1 MAEGKALGKEDLFV
15 NGVFDDAKRGATELL
30 AVIKETQVTIKG
42 SIAAQKEFVSTF
54 KAKSYDDVKQLNQAM
69 AETNQL
75 IKQQETLT
83 KAEIQ
88 VQQQAEKLNQEKI
101 KTQREEIKNQQ
112 IIEKQNK
119 ASERSLNA
127 LNGEYAKG
135 VKQLAEI
142 KKQLKELEFT
152 GRNNGK
158 LYKSLGKEFEELDK
172 KVRKAEEGV
181 GEFQRNVGNYPN
193 AVKEL
198 KALNREMQNLE
209 VGSEEFTKAAK
220 KAGALRD
227 QIKDA
232 KEATAVFANESKS
245 AQAGTAFSQML
256 GSIKDLDFKD
266 AADKAKVFAGVV
278 SSISLTEVVA
288 GLKNLG
294 SALLNV
300 GKALLVNPI
309 TLIAAA
315 IAGIVYVIY
324 DFIEANKKMDA
335 AIKENN
341 KVIQE
346 NNEAIKKYANAHAEY
361 LIKMA
366 VAMGK
371 LSEAQGDLKL
381 QELQSNNER
390 IDLAK
395 KFAEQKI
402 KLAKDMEIDLDKLK
416 NGKADEDLSLKNRND
431 VFKNKAFNKAMIELE
446 KSQALEIKGLIQS
459 QQEQVN
465 LMKQE
470 NDNEEKKKKKEQ
482 LEREKK
488 ENEAALKRIK
498 EHEEA
503 VYKAKAAAKRKEF
516 DSLWSQMEKDTKEL
530 NNYIAEQDVKVI
542 EDELKRQKAAAKKLH
557 DDKIKEIEDSKA
569 TDETKAAAIIAADKR
584 LKADLEKIDKD
595 DQDKKDANEAKKQE
609 KRAKAA
615 QKQFKEAYDQYQK
628 DIANQKK
635 VTQEQIAELDKLEK
649 SVEAAF
655 AKRNKIANDYLN
667 KETQE
672 NQKAIEA
679 QERLAER
686 GLENT
691 LAFEKEKAA
700 KLELEKRRQQ
710 EKEIRQQK
718 IFAFYQLFSSYAKTD
733 PNTAL
738 QKAIVDTALA
748 EVISGAFIDGTE
760 NVARDLQGNKVHNG
774 QDGYVVAVDGNER
787 IFNPSQNAKI
797 GNISNDDAAQIL
809 HDYQKGVLFNYGNI
823 EQPKGVLINQNIEL
837 RETNNLLKQLL
848 SVTNNKPVH
857 QTNIDNLGNIVHAEI
872 RNGIAKVTTHRR
884 RI

>member
-88 VQQQAEKLNQEKI
+88 VQQQSEKLNQEKL

-112 IIEKQNK
+112 LIEKQNK
-119 ASERSLNA
+119 ATEKSLKD
-127 LNGEYAKG
+127 LNGEYKEG
-135 VKQLAEI
+135 VQRLSAI
-142 KKQLKELEFT
+142 KKELKELSFSGKDNTKTFKALQKEFT
-152 GRNNGK
+152 
-158 LYKSLGKEFEELDK
+158 ELDK

-181 GEFQRNVGNYPN
+181 GEFQRNVGNY
-193 AVKEL
+193 
-198 KALNREMQNLE
+198 
-209 VGSEEFTKAAK
+209 
-220 KAGALRD
+220 
-227 QIKDA
+227 
-232 KEATAVFANESKS
+232 KS
-245 AQAGTAFSQML
+245 AFEALPAPMR
-256 GSIKDLDFKD
+256 D
-266 AADKAKVFAGVV
+266 AAEGA
-278 SSISLTEVVA
+278 
-288 GLKNLG
+288 KNLG
-294 SALLNV
+294 SQLLNLAKNPLILV
-300 GKALLVNPI
+300 VTLL
-309 TLIAAA
+309 TAA
-315 IAGIVYVIY
+315 IYGLYKAFASSDTGAVEIATRMEQVSAILDVIRTRAIILLGAFKDLFSGNFSAASDKFSQAVAGTSEQLEIATQAARDYTEALDALEDSQNNYISNAA
-324 DFIEANKKMDA
+324 EAANKIAKLEFTA
-335 AIKENN
+335 ADRTKSNAVRRAAL
-341 KVIQE
+341 K
-346 NNEAIKKYANAHAEY
+346 EAIRISEDEAKQQ
-361 LIKMA
+361 
-366 VAMGK
+366 GK
-371 LSEAQGDLKL
+371 FAQQKL
-381 QELQSNNER
+381 DIELNY
-390 IDLAK
+390 LAK
-395 KFAEQKI
+395 KNNVDAKQIMAFIKMSDAEQANASASMKNLRNNYEDKFKELENYYKDVI
-402 KLAKDMEIDLDKLK
+402 DADTKFFQENKKNNAKLSGFDAEIQKGKAEEAAKEAERKKQELEANMSLEAQIRAMEIAIIADETLRKKAQIEEQFRLDQIRITQQKGDAKLK
-416 NGKADEDLSLKNRND
+416 AELLIALEKKLQQDLAQVDIDAKKSAEERQAEADKKDEDRAAKR
-431 VFKNKAFNKAMIELE
+431 A
-446 KSQALEIKGLIQS
+446 
-459 QQEQVN
+459 
-465 LMKQE
+465 
-470 NDNEEKKKKKEQ
+470 EKKKKEFDALWKKAGEDAKNELELEKKKNQEIMKEADKVAGYLQ
-482 LEREKK
+482 RALER
-488 ENEAALKRIK
+488 
-498 EHEEA
+498 
-503 VYKAKAAAKRKEF
+503 
-516 DSLWSQMEKDTKEL
+516 
-530 NNYIAEQDVKVI
+530 
-542 EDELKRQKAAAKKLH
+542 
-557 DDKIKEIEDSKA
+557 
-569 TDETKAAAIIAADKR
+569 
-584 LKADLEKIDKD
+584 
-595 DQDKKDANEAKKQE
+595 
-609 KRAKAA
+609 
-615 QKQFKEAYDQYQK
+615 
-628 DIANQKK
+628 
-635 VTQEQIAELDKLEK
+635 
-649 SVEAAF
+649 
-655 AKRNKIANDYLN
+655 RNKEKNDLLDQETEAN
-667 KETQE
+667 K
-672 NQKAIEA
+672 KAIEA

-797 GNISNDDAAQIL
+797 GNISNEDAAQIL

>member
-88 VQQQAEKLNQEKI
+88 VQQQSEKLNQEKL

-112 IIEKQNK
+112 LIEKQNK
-119 ASERSLNA
+119 ATEKSLKD
-127 LNGEYAKG
+127 LNGEYKEG
-135 VKQLAEI
+135 VQRLSAI
-142 KKQLKELEFT
+142 KKELKELSFSGKDNTKTFKALQKEFT
-152 GRNNGK
+152 
-158 LYKSLGKEFEELDK
+158 ELDK

-181 GEFQRNVGNYPN
+181 GEFQRNVGNY
-193 AVKEL
+193 
-198 KALNREMQNLE
+198 
-209 VGSEEFTKAAK
+209 
-220 KAGALRD
+220 
-227 QIKDA
+227 
-232 KEATAVFANESKS
+232 KS
-245 AQAGTAFSQML
+245 AFEALPAPMR
-256 GSIKDLDFKD
+256 D
-266 AADKAKVFAGVV
+266 AAEGA
-278 SSISLTEVVA
+278 
-288 GLKNLG
+288 KNLG
-294 SALLNV
+294 SQLLNLAKNPLILV
-300 GKALLVNPI
+300 VTLL
-309 TLIAAA
+309 TAA
-315 IAGIVYVIY
+315 IYGLYKAFASSDSGAVEIATRMEQVSAILDVIRTRAIILVGAFKDLFSGNFSAASDKFSQAVAGTSEQLEIATQAARDYTEALDALEDSQNNYISNAA
-324 DFIEANKKMDA
+324 EAANKIAKLEFTA
-335 AIKENN
+335 ADRTKSNAVRRAAL
-341 KVIQE
+341 K
-346 NNEAIKKYANAHAEY
+346 EAIRISEDEAKQQ
-361 LIKMA
+361 
-366 VAMGK
+366 GK
-371 LSEAQGDLKL
+371 FAQQKL
-381 QELQSNNER
+381 DIELNY
-390 IDLAK
+390 LAK
-395 KFAEQKI
+395 KNGVDAKQIMAFIKMSDAEQANASASMKNLRNNYEDKFKELENYYKDVI
-402 KLAKDMEIDLDKLK
+402 DADTKFFQENKKNNAKLSGFDAEIQKEKAEEAAKEAERKKQELEANMSLEAQIRAMEIAIIADETLRKKAQIEEQFRLDQIRITQQKGDAKLK
-416 NGKADEDLSLKNRND
+416 AEALIALEKKLQQDLAQVDIDAKKSAEERQAEADKKDEDRAAKR
-431 VFKNKAFNKAMIELE
+431 A
-446 KSQALEIKGLIQS
+446 
-459 QQEQVN
+459 
-465 LMKQE
+465 
-470 NDNEEKKKKKEQ
+470 EKKKKEFDALWKKAGEDAKNELELEKKKNQEIMKEADKVAGYLQ
-482 LEREKK
+482 RALER
-488 ENEAALKRIK
+488 
-498 EHEEA
+498 
-503 VYKAKAAAKRKEF
+503 
-516 DSLWSQMEKDTKEL
+516 
-530 NNYIAEQDVKVI
+530 
-542 EDELKRQKAAAKKLH
+542 
-557 DDKIKEIEDSKA
+557 
-569 TDETKAAAIIAADKR
+569 
-584 LKADLEKIDKD
+584 
-595 DQDKKDANEAKKQE
+595 
-609 KRAKAA
+609 
-615 QKQFKEAYDQYQK
+615 
-628 DIANQKK
+628 
-635 VTQEQIAELDKLEK
+635 
-649 SVEAAF
+649 
-655 AKRNKIANDYLN
+655 RNKEKNDLLEQETEAN
-667 KETQE
+667 K
-672 NQKAIEA
+672 KAIEA

-797 GNISNDDAAQIL
+797 GNISNEDAAQIL

>member
-30 AVIKETQVTIKG
+30 AVIKETQDTIKG
-42 SIAAQKEFVSTF
+42 SISAQKEFVSTF

-112 IIEKQNK
+112 LIEKQNK
-119 ASERSLNA
+119 ATERSLNA

-152 GRNNGK
+152 GRNSGK
-158 LYKSLGKEFEELDK
+158 LFKSLSQEFDTLNK
-172 KVRKAEEGV
+172 SVRNAEEKV
-181 GEFQRNVGNYPN
+181 GEFQRNVGNYASGFNPLRN
-193 AVKEL
+193 SINQL
-198 KALNREMQNLE
+198 TREMP
-209 VGSEEFTKAAK
+209 A
-220 KAGALRD
+220 
-227 QIKDA
+227 
-232 KEATAVFANESKS
+232 FANSVQTGFMAISNNIPAFFDAINGIKQANAELR
-245 AQAGTAFSQML
+245 AQGEPTRSVLSQ
-256 GSIKDLDFKD
+256 
-266 AADKAKVFAGVV
+266 
-278 SSISLTEVVA
+278 
-288 GLKNLG
+288 LG
-294 SALLNV
+294 SAFFSWGTALSVGVTLLTV
-300 GKALLVNPI
+300 YGKEMVNFVIDLMKGKNALE
-309 TLIAAA
+309 A
-315 IAGIVYVIY
+315 INEVLATTYEESTKILKKYTDSIY
-324 DFIEANKKMDA
+324 DLLEAQGTLTSVERKNIDTQNEINREKNKRF
-335 AIKENN
+335 
-341 KVIQE
+341 
-346 NNEAIKKYANAHAEY
+346 AEY
-361 LIKMA
+361 LKQR
-366 VAMGK
+366 
-371 LSEAQGDLKL
+371 S
-381 QELQSNNER
+381 
-390 IDLAK
+390 DLAK
-395 KFAEQKI
+395 KLGIELDANGNPVTRQEKTGVLGAGSEAQDFVILAQKRRNKKRLDDA
-402 KLAKDMEIDLDKLK
+402 KLFNDSVKVIEGEYQKDILNLDKTAANLRLA
-416 NGKADEDLSLKNRND
+416 NQLND
-431 VFKNKAFNKAMIELE
+431 
-446 KSQALEIKGLIQS
+446 
-459 QQEQVN
+459 
-465 LMKQE
+465 
-470 NDNEEKKKKKEQ
+470 DNKKKKKKKDDYKEQ
-482 LEREKK
+482 L
-488 ENEAALKRIK
+488 
-498 EHEEA
+498 
-503 VYKAKAAAKRKEF
+503 
-516 DSLWSQMEKDTKEL
+516 T
-530 NNYIAEQDVKVI
+530 
-542 EDELKRQKAAAKKLH
+542 
-557 DDKIKEIEDSKA
+557 
-569 TDETKAAAIIAADKR
+569 
-584 LKADLEKIDKD
+584 
-595 DQDKKDANEAKKQE
+595 EAKKAASEFE
-609 KRAKAA
+609 KIWK
-615 QKQFKEAYDQYQK
+615 QYQK
-628 DIANQKK
+628 DIELMNQTILESEITMMQDKRAKELAENQIDYEKKKKQIEQTILDEEKKQKALTALLRDYNQKRIDINDKYNEEDAKSEDKKARAAQKEFDKKWKAYLDDIEKQKKANQ
-635 VTQEQIAELDKLEK
+635 ELLKEMDKLEK
-649 SVEAAF
+649 AIEARYAQ
-655 AKRNKIANDYLN
+655 KNKIANDYLERETELN
-667 KETQE
+667 K
-672 NQKAIEA
+672 KAIDA

>member
-88 VQQQAEKLNQEKI
+88 VQQQSEKLNQEKL

-112 IIEKQNK
+112 LIEKQNK
-119 ASERSLNA
+119 ATEKSLKD
-127 LNGEYAKG
+127 LNGEYKEG
-135 VKQLAEI
+135 VQRLSAI
-142 KKQLKELEFT
+142 KKELKELSFT
-152 GRNNGK
+152 GKDNTK
-158 LYKSLGKEFEELDK
+158 QFKALQKEFGELDK

-181 GEFQRNVGNYPN
+181 GEFQRNVGNY
-193 AVKEL
+193 
-198 KALNREMQNLE
+198 
-209 VGSEEFTKAAK
+209 
-220 KAGALRD
+220 
-227 QIKDA
+227 
-232 KEATAVFANESKS
+232 KS
-245 AQAGTAFSQML
+245 AFEALPAPMR
-256 GSIKDLDFKD
+256 D
-266 AADKAKVFAGVV
+266 AAEGA
-278 SSISLTEVVA
+278 
-288 GLKNLG
+288 KNLG
-294 SALLNV
+294 SQLLNLAKNPLILV
-300 GKALLVNPI
+300 VTLL
-309 TLIAAA
+309 TAA
-315 IAGIVYVIY
+315 IYGLYKAFASSDSGAVEIATRMEQVSAILDIIRTRAIILVGAFKDLFSGNFSAASDKFSQAVAGTSEQLEIATQAARDYTEALDALEDSQNNYISNAA
-324 DFIEANKKMDA
+324 EAANKIAKLEFTA
-335 AIKENN
+335 ADRTKSNAVRRAAL
-341 KVIQE
+341 K
-346 NNEAIKKYANAHAEY
+346 EAIRISEDEAKQQ
-361 LIKMA
+361 
-366 VAMGK
+366 GK
-371 LSEAQGDLKL
+371 FAQQKL
-381 QELQSNNER
+381 DIELNY
-390 IDLAK
+390 LAK
-395 KFAEQKI
+395 KNNVDAKQIMAFIKMSDAEQANASAAMKNLRNNYEDKFKELENYYKDVI
-402 KLAKDMEIDLDKLK
+402 DADTKFFQENKKNNAKLSGFDAEIQKGKAEEAAKEAERKKQELEANMSLEAQIRAMEIAIIADETLRKKAQIEEQFRLDQIRITQQKGDAKLK
-416 NGKADEDLSLKNRND
+416 AELLI
-431 VFKNKAFNKAMIELE
+431 ALE
-446 KSQALEIKGLIQS
+446 KKLQQDLAQVDIDAKKSAEERQAEADKKD
-459 QQEQVN
+459 EA
-465 LMKQE
+465 KAAKRA
-470 NDNEEKKKKKEQ
+470 EKKKK
-482 LEREKK
+482 
-488 ENEAALKRIK
+488 
-498 EHEEA
+498 
-503 VYKAKAAAKRKEF
+503 EF
-516 DSLWSQMEKDTKEL
+516 DALWKK
-530 NNYIAEQDVKVI
+530 AE
-542 EDELKRQKAAAKKLH
+542 
-557 DDKIKEIEDSKA
+557 EDSKN
-569 TDETKAAAIIAADKR
+569 ELELEKKKNQEIMKEADKVAGYLQR
-584 LKADLEKIDKD
+584 ALE
-595 DQDKKDANEAKKQE
+595 
-609 KRAKAA
+609 
-615 QKQFKEAYDQYQK
+615 
-628 DIANQKK
+628 
-635 VTQEQIAELDKLEK
+635 
-649 SVEAAF
+649 
-655 AKRNKIANDYLN
+655 KRNKEKNDLLDQETEAN
-667 KETQE
+667 K
-672 NQKAIEA
+672 KAIEA

-760 NVARDLQGNKVHNG
+760 NVARDLKGNKVHNG

>member
-42 SIAAQKEFVSTF
+42 SISAQKEFVSTF
-54 KAKSYDDVKQLNQAM
+54 KAKSYDDVKQLNIAM

-112 IIEKQNK
+112 LIEKQNK
-119 ASERSLNA
+119 ATERSLNA

-232 KEATAVFANESKS
+232 KEATAVFANESKT

-294 SALLNV
+294 TALFSV
-300 GKALLVNPI
+300 GKALLLNPL

-315 IAGIVYVIY
+315 IAAVVYVVY
-324 DFIEANKKMDA
+324 DLVEANRQLDA
-335 AIKENN
+335 GLEENR
-341 KVIQE
+341 KTIE
-346 NNEAIKKYANAHAEY
+346 SNNEAYKKYANAHAQY
-361 LIKMA
+361 VIKMA
-366 VAMGK
+366 VALGTLSKAQGELK
-371 LSEAQGDLKL
+371 LS
-381 QELQSNNER
+381 ELQSNNER

-395 KFAEQKI
+395 KFAEQKM
-402 KLAKDMEIDLDKLK
+402 KLAKDLEVDITQIE
-416 NGKADEDLSLKNRND
+416 NGRANESYTGDYKQMQRNI
-431 VFKNKAFNKAMIELE
+431 AFNKGIIELE
-446 KSQALEIKGLIQS
+446 KSQALERKGLLQS
-459 QQEQVN
+459 QQDEVN

-488 ENEAALKRIK
+488 ENDAALKRIK

-530 NNYIAEQDVKVI
+530 NNYIAEQDVNAI
-542 EDELKRQKAAAKKLH
+542 EDDLKRKKAAAKKIH

-569 TDETKAAAIIAADKR
+569 IEEVKNAAIIAADKK

-595 DQDKKDANEAKKQE
+595 DQDKKDANEAKKEE

-615 QKQFKEAYDQYQK
+615 QKEFKEAYDQYQK

-649 SVEAAF
+649 SVEAGF

-733 PNTAL
+733 PDTAL

>member
-112 IIEKQNK
+112 LIEKQNK
-119 ASERSLNA
+119 ATERSLNA

-152 GRNNGK
+152 GRNNGE

-209 VGSEEFTKAAK
+209 VGSAEFEKAAK

-232 KEATAVFANESKS
+232 KEATAVFANESKT

-266 AADKAKVFAGVV
+266 AADKAKIFSSVI

-294 SALLNV
+294 TALFSV
-300 GKALLVNPI
+300 GKALLLNPL

-315 IAGIVYVIY
+315 IAAVVYVVY
-324 DFIEANKKMDA
+324 DLVEANRQLDA
-335 AIKENN
+335 GLEENR
-341 KVIQE
+341 KTIE
-346 NNEAIKKYANAHAEY
+346 SNNEAYKKYANAHAQY
-361 LIKMA
+361 VIKMA
-366 VAMGK
+366 VALGTLSKAQGELK
-371 LSEAQGDLKL
+371 LSEL
-381 QELQSNNER
+381 QNNNER

-395 KFAEQKI
+395 KFAEQKM
-402 KLAKDMEIDLDKLK
+402 KLAKDLEVDITQIE
-416 NGKADEDLSLKNRND
+416 NGRANESYTGDYKQMQRNI
-431 VFKNKAFNKAMIELE
+431 AFNKGIIELE
-446 KSQALEIKGLIQS
+446 KSQALERKGLIQS
-459 QQEQVN
+459 QQDEVN

-530 NNYIAEQDVKVI
+530 NNYIAEQDVNAI
-542 EDELKRQKAAAKKLH
+542 EDDLKRKKAAAKKIH

-569 TDETKAAAIIAADKR
+569 VEEVKNAAIIAADKK

-595 DQDKKDANEAKKQE
+595 DQDKKDANEARKQE

-615 QKQFKEAYDQYQK
+615 QKEFKEAYDQYQK

-649 SVEAAF
+649 SVEAGF

-679 QERLAER
+679 QERLAQR

-774 QDGYVVAVDGNER
+774 TDGYVVAVDGNER

-797 GNISNDDAAQIL
+797 GNISNEDAAQIL

>member
-54 KAKSYDDVKQLNQAM
+54 KAKSYDDVKQLNIAM

-88 VQQQAEKLNQEKI
+88 VQQQSEKLNQEKL

-112 IIEKQNK
+112 LIEKQNK
-119 ASERSLNA
+119 ATEKSLKD
-127 LNGEYAKG
+127 LNGEYKEG
-135 VKQLAEI
+135 VQRLSAI
-142 KKQLKELEFT
+142 KKELKELSFTGKDNTKAFKALQKEFT
-152 GRNNGK
+152 
-158 LYKSLGKEFEELDK
+158 ELDK

-181 GEFQRNVGNYPN
+181 GEFQRNVGNY
-193 AVKEL
+193 
-198 KALNREMQNLE
+198 
-209 VGSEEFTKAAK
+209 
-220 KAGALRD
+220 
-227 QIKDA
+227 
-232 KEATAVFANESKS
+232 KS
-245 AQAGTAFSQML
+245 AFEALPAPMR
-256 GSIKDLDFKD
+256 D
-266 AADKAKVFAGVV
+266 AAEGA
-278 SSISLTEVVA
+278 
-288 GLKNLG
+288 KNLG
-294 SALLNV
+294 SQLLNLAKNPLILV
-300 GKALLVNPI
+300 VTLL
-309 TLIAAA
+309 TAA
-315 IAGIVYVIY
+315 IYGLYKAFASSDSGAVEIATRMEQVSAILDVIRTRAIVLVGAFKDLFSGNFSAASDKFSQAVAGTSEQLEIATQAARDYTEALDALEDSQNNYISNAA
-324 DFIEANKKMDA
+324 EAANKIAKLEFTA
-335 AIKENN
+335 ADRTKSNAVRRAAL
-341 KVIQE
+341 K
-346 NNEAIKKYANAHAEY
+346 EAIRISEDEAKQQ
-361 LIKMA
+361 
-366 VAMGK
+366 GK
-371 LSEAQGDLKL
+371 FAQQKL
-381 QELQSNNER
+381 DIELNY
-390 IDLAK
+390 LAK
-395 KFAEQKI
+395 KNGVDAKQIMAFIKMSDAEQANASASMKNLRNNYEDKFKELENYYKDVI
-402 KLAKDMEIDLDKLK
+402 DADTKFFQENKKNNAKLSGFDAEIQKDKEEAAAKEAERKKQELEANMSLEAQIRAMEIAIIADETLRKKAQIEEQFRLDQIRITQQKGDAKLK
-416 NGKADEDLSLKNRND
+416 AEALIALEKKLQQDLAQVDIDAKKSAEERQAEADKKDEDRAAKR
-431 VFKNKAFNKAMIELE
+431 A
-446 KSQALEIKGLIQS
+446 
-459 QQEQVN
+459 
-465 LMKQE
+465 
-470 NDNEEKKKKKEQ
+470 EKKKKEFDALWKKAGEDAKNE
-482 LEREKK
+482 LELEKK
-488 ENEAALKRIK
+488 KNQEIMKEA
-498 EHEEA
+498 
-503 VYKAKAAAKRKEF
+503 
-516 DSLWSQMEKDTKEL
+516 D
-530 NNYIAEQDVKVI
+530 KVAGY
-542 EDELKRQKAAAKKLH
+542 LQKA
-557 DDKIKEIEDSKA
+557 
-569 TDETKAAAIIAADKR
+569 
-584 LKADLEKIDKD
+584 LE
-595 DQDKKDANEAKKQE
+595 
-609 KRAKAA
+609 
-615 QKQFKEAYDQYQK
+615 
-628 DIANQKK
+628 
-635 VTQEQIAELDKLEK
+635 
-649 SVEAAF
+649 
-655 AKRNKIANDYLN
+655 KRNKEKNDLLDQETEAN
-667 KETQE
+667 K
-672 NQKAIEA
+672 KAIEA

>member
-15 NGVFDDAKRGATELL
+15 NGLFDDAKRGATELL
-30 AVIKETQVTIKG
+30 AVIKETQDTIRG
-42 SIAAQKEFVSTF
+42 SISAQKEFVSTF

-75 IKQQETLT
+75 IKQQEQLT
-83 KAEIQ
+83 KAEL
-88 VQQQAEKLNQEKI
+88 VVAQQAEKLNQQKL
-101 KTQREEIKNQQ
+101 KTQQEEIKTASLA
-112 IIEKQNK
+112 EKQNR
-119 ASERSLNA
+119 ATERSLNS
-127 LNGEYAKG
+127 LNGEYTKG

-158 LYKSLGKEFEELDK
+158 LYKQLGKEFEELDK

-198 KALNREMQNLE
+198 KALNREMQNME
-209 VGSEEFTKAAK
+209 VGTAEFEKAAK

-232 KEATAVFANESKS
+232 KEATAVFANESKT
-245 AQAGTAFSQML
+245 AQASTAFGQML

-266 AADKAKVFAGVV
+266 AADKAKVFSSVI
-278 SSISLTEVVA
+278 SSISLTEVVS

-294 SALLNV
+294 VALLNV
-300 GKALLVNPI
+300 GKALLFNPL
-309 TLIAAA
+309 TLLAAA
-315 IAGIVYVIY
+315 VAAVVYVVY
-324 DFIEANKKMDA
+324 DLIEANRQLDA
-335 AIKENN
+335 GLEENR
-341 KVIQE
+341 KTIE
-346 NNEAIKKYANAHAEY
+346 ANNESYKKYANAHAEY
-361 LIKMA
+361 VVKMA
-366 VAMGK
+366 VALGK
-371 LSEAQGDLKL
+371 LSKAQGELKL
-381 QELQSNNER
+381 SELKNNNER

-402 KLAKDMEIDLDKLK
+402 KLAKDLEVDITQLE
-416 NGKADEDLSLKNRND
+416 NGRANESYTGDYKQMQRNI
-431 VFKNKAFNKAMIELE
+431 AFNKGIIDLE
-446 KSQALEIKGLIQS
+446 KSQALERKGLLQS
-459 QQEQVN
+459 QQDEIN

-470 NDNEEKKKKKEQ
+470 NDNEEKAKKKEQ
-482 LEREKK
+482 LEKEKK
-488 ENEAALKRIK
+488 ENDAALKRIK
-498 EHEEA
+498 EHEAA
-503 VYKAKAAAKRKEF
+503 VYKARAAARKKEF
-516 DSLWSQMEKDTKEL
+516 DDLWKQVQKDTEDL
-530 NNYIAEQDVKVI
+530 NNYITEQQVKSIDNEVERKKAEAKRIYDLKV
-542 EDELKRQKAAAKKLH
+542 
-557 DDKIKEIEDSKA
+557 KEIENSKA
-569 TDETKAAAIIAADKR
+569 LEETKAAALIEAARR
-584 LKADLEKIDKD
+584 LKKALEDIDKEAD
-595 DQDKKDANEAKKQE
+595 DNKDKADAKRQE

-615 QKQFKEAYDQYQK
+615 QKDFKEKWDDYQK
-628 DIANQKK
+628 DVDKQKK
-635 VTQEQIAELDKLEK
+635 ATQEQIAQLDKLEK
-649 SVEAAF
+649 AVEAGF
-655 AKRNKIANDYLN
+655 QKRNKIANDYLDR
-667 KETQE
+667 ETQA

-686 GLENT
+686 GLDNT

-710 EKEIRQQK
+710 EKEVRQQK

-748 EVISGAFIDGTE
+748 EVISGAFIEGTE
-760 NVARDLQGNKVHNG
+760 NVGRDLQGNKVHNG
-774 QDGYVVAVDGNER
+774 TDGYVVAVDGNER

-797 GNISNDDAAQIL
+797 GNISNEDAAQIL

>member
-88 VQQQAEKLNQEKI
+88 VQQQSEKLNQEKL

-112 IIEKQNK
+112 LIEKQNK
-119 ASERSLNA
+119 ATEKSLKD
-127 LNGEYAKG
+127 LNGEYREG
-135 VKQLAEI
+135 VQRLSAI
-142 KKQLKELEFT
+142 KKELKELSFSGKDNTKTFKALQKEFT
-152 GRNNGK
+152 
-158 LYKSLGKEFEELDK
+158 ELDK

-181 GEFQRNVGNYPN
+181 GEFQRNVGNY
-193 AVKEL
+193 
-198 KALNREMQNLE
+198 
-209 VGSEEFTKAAK
+209 
-220 KAGALRD
+220 
-227 QIKDA
+227 
-232 KEATAVFANESKS
+232 KS
-245 AQAGTAFSQML
+245 AFEALPAPMR
-256 GSIKDLDFKD
+256 D
-266 AADKAKVFAGVV
+266 AAEGA
-278 SSISLTEVVA
+278 
-288 GLKNLG
+288 KNLG
-294 SALLNV
+294 SQLLNLAKNPLILV
-300 GKALLVNPI
+300 VTLL
-309 TLIAAA
+309 TAA
-315 IAGIVYVIY
+315 IYGLYKAFASSDSGAVEIATRMEQVSAILDVIRTRAIILLGAFKDLFSGNFSAASDKFSQAVAGTSEQLEIATQAARDYTEALDALEDSQNNYISNAA
-324 DFIEANKKMDA
+324 EAANKIAKLEFTA
-335 AIKENN
+335 ADRTKSNAVRRAAL
-341 KVIQE
+341 K
-346 NNEAIKKYANAHAEY
+346 EAIRISEDEAKQQ
-361 LIKMA
+361 
-366 VAMGK
+366 GK
-371 LSEAQGDLKL
+371 FAQQKL
-381 QELQSNNER
+381 DIELNY
-390 IDLAK
+390 LAK
-395 KFAEQKI
+395 KNNVDAKQIMAFIKMSDAEQANASAAMKNLRNNYEDKFKELENYYKDVI
-402 KLAKDMEIDLDKLK
+402 DADTKFFQENKKNNAKLSGFDAEIQKGKAEEAAKEAERKKQELEANMSLEAQIRAMEIAIIADETLRKKAQIEEQFRLDQIRITQQKGDAKLK
-416 NGKADEDLSLKNRND
+416 AEALIALEKKLQQDLAQVDIDAKKSAEERQAEADKKDED
-431 VFKNKAFNKAMIELE
+431 KAAKRA
-446 KSQALEIKGLIQS
+446 
-459 QQEQVN
+459 
-465 LMKQE
+465 
-470 NDNEEKKKKKEQ
+470 EKKKK
-482 LEREKK
+482 
-488 ENEAALKRIK
+488 
-498 EHEEA
+498 
-503 VYKAKAAAKRKEF
+503 EF
-516 DSLWSQMEKDTKEL
+516 DALWKK
-530 NNYIAEQDVKVI
+530 AE
-542 EDELKRQKAAAKKLH
+542 
-557 DDKIKEIEDSKA
+557 EDSKN
-569 TDETKAAAIIAADKR
+569 ELELEKKKNQEIMKEADKVAGYLQR
-584 LKADLEKIDKD
+584 ALE
-595 DQDKKDANEAKKQE
+595 
-609 KRAKAA
+609 R
-615 QKQFKEAYDQYQK
+615 
-628 DIANQKK
+628 
-635 VTQEQIAELDKLEK
+635 
-649 SVEAAF
+649 
-655 AKRNKIANDYLN
+655 RNKEKNDLLDQETEAN
-667 KETQE
+667 K
-672 NQKAIEA
+672 KAIEA